1 MNFFQKFY
9 NGLVL
14 FHKMRNKKN
23 EHLYEKGKFPGFLN
37 GLYAGSVG
45 GTGTEI
51 SWKGKY
57 FEKDTLGGINI
68 FNDKGREKR
77 DYPFKVY
84 SGKGVY
90 NPEVE
95 TLKIDYNIKKNSFF
109 VRLILDELVEVEKGK
124 YLGKVFLRII
134 PGRPFFLGYFHLQKT
149 EL

>member
-9 NGLVL
+9 NGIALL
-14 FHKMRNKKN
+14 HKMRNRGN
-23 EHLYEKGKFPGFLN
+23 EPLYKKGKFPGFLKE
-37 GLYAGSVG
+37 LYAGSVG
-45 GTGTEI
+45 GTEI

-57 FEKDTLGGINI
+57 FEKDTLAGINI
-68 FNDKGREKR
+68 FNDRGREKR

-95 TLKIDYNIKKNSFF
+95 TLKIDYNIKKNSFL
-109 VRLILDELVEVEKGK
+109 VRLILDELVEVDKGN

-134 PGRPFFLGYFHLQKT
+134 PGSPLFLGYFHLQKT
-149 EL
+149 TA